1 MMLVLTSEELMR
13 VGLQVPQGL

>member
-1 MMLVLTSEELMR
+1 MMLVLTSEELTR